1 MNLNF
6 FIYLIAILLVLIIA
20 IAIVLLLKN
29 KKQNNK
35 TKSSFLESSSEEEQ
49 NLPSYKKVK
58 LPQKITSIDSHSLFQ
73 AVNKVFESFTSLE
86 YYDKQIRELDRVEWH
101 SWQISM
107 LISYMQRDLEFYI
120 PAKKEIFHKS
130 LVTLKKSDFLEDI
143 DDIMVKYHD
152 HVNVARTKDDL
163 CKDIIWTAR
172 EASILL
178 FFIMFQKEFKQK

>member
-6 FIYLIAILLVLIIA
+6 FIYIIAILLVLIIA
-20 IAIVLLLKN
+20 ISITLLIKNRNKN
-29 KKQNNK
+29 KKS
-35 TKSSFLESSSEEEQ
+35 KSTFLENTNEEEE

-58 LPQKITSIDSHSLFQ
+58 LPDRIAGIDSHSLFQ
-73 AVNKVFESFTSLE
+73 AVNKVFESFIALE
-86 YYDKQIRELDRVEWH
+86 YSTKQVRDLDRVEWH

-107 LISYMQRDLEFYI
+107 LISYLQRDLEFYI

-130 LVTLKKSDFLEDI
+130 IWTEKKDEFLEDI

-152 HVNVARTKDDL
+152 HVNTLRKKDDL

-178 FFIMFQKEFKQK
+178 FFIMFQKEFKEK